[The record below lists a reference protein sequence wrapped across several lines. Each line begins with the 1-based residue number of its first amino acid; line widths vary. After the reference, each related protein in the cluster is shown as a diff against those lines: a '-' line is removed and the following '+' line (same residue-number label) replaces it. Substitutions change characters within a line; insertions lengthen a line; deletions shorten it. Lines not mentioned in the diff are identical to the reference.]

1 MVVTETREPLKQITE
16 GTEEG
21 PRLRKHNQAI
31 NLPGQGQTIGGTLIS
46 AFYGDDIGSG
56 LG

>member
-1 MVVTETREPLKQITE
+1 MVVTETREPLKQIAE

-31 NLPGQGQTIGGTLIS
+31 NLPGQGQAIGGTLIP
-46 AFYGDDIGSG
+46 AFYGNGTDSS